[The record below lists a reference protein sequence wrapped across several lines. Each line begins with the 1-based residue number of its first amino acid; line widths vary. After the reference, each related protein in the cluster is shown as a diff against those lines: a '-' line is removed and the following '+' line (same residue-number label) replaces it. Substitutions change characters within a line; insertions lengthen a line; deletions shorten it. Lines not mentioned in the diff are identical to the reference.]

1 MADDDFIHNPPT
13 TPTSPAT
20 SGFDATSD
28 MASEPQGQPALP
40 FNAAKAGSQ
49 PAGTGANKEPSPL
62 QVNAEVASNPF
73 SPQGVS
79 SQAIATQAD
88 TILNQFQ
95 RSQALL
101 QDPALAQNQNLMK
114 AATTDLLSQHLTRVN
129 DNMAALGMKLGIP
142 LQNSYTPPSSGTQ
155 AVAHFLD
162 YLTGG
167 QQDLIN
173 LTNSLQKNS
182 GKMSPSDLLTV
193 QLKMSGVQQQMEFF
207 SVLLGKA
214 VDNIKTIMS
223 IQN

>member
-1 MADDDFIHNPPT
+1 MADEDFIHNPATP
-13 TPTSPAT
+13 PTSPAT

-28 MASEPQGQPALP
+28 MASEPQGQPAQP
-40 FNAAKAGSQ
+40 FSLAKGGNSQ
-49 PAGTGANKEPSPL
+49 GPANSGQPSPL
-62 QVNAEVASNPF
+62 QINAEAATNPF
-73 SPQGVS
+73 NPQAVS
-79 SQAIATQAD
+79 AEAISQQAS
-88 TILNQFQ
+88 TVANQFQ
-95 RSQALL
+95 KAQNLL
-101 QDPALAQNQNLMK
+101 QDPSLTQNGHLMK

-129 DNMAALGMKLGIP
+129 DNMSALSSKLGTP
-142 LQNSYTPPSSGTQ
+142 LASPYSPPSSGTK

-167 QQDLIN
+167 QQDLVN
-173 LTNSLQKNS
+173 LTNSLKANA